1 MSETCTYHSQ
11 DCNTCPAKATHRVVK
26 GWLRPDTRWR
36 IEEVVEKT
44 QTMEHLVAGHVL
56 ERTSAEVPEFCL
68 RHAGEVMEQRNRPS
82 HREATP

>member
-11 DCNTCPAKATHRVVK
+11 DCNTCPAPATHRVVK
-26 GWLRPDTRWR
+26 GVRECAWR

-44 QTMEHLVAGHVL
+44 QTMEHLVAGHVV
-56 ERTSAEVPEFCL
+56 ERTSTEVPEFCL
-68 RHAGEVMEQRNRPS
+68 RHAGDVMVQRNRPR